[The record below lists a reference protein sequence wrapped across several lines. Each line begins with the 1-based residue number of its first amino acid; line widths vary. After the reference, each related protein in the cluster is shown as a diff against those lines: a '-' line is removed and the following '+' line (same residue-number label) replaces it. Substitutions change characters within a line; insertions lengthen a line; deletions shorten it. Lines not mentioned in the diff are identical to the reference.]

1 MTSIASFF
9 LTESEMKEQTK
20 VAGNQPPTRRD
31 GQTSGPST
39 HTNAGG
45 EDTEYEYYEYDD
57 ELDEG
62 EEAI

>member
-1 MTSIASFF
+1 
-9 LTESEMKEQTK
+9 MKEQTK

-31 GQTSGPST
+31 GQPTGPSA

-62 EEAI
+62 DEAI